1 MRKSFDFISECQ
13 GRAGEMCPASA
24 LLSGRLPQKIRQG
37 KLGFFLFCYYFY
49 LVFGIFLLFL
59 YLRRNI
65 SAHCWQQS
73 SELCS
78 QSILQWLKTSWE
90 WGGGSDRR
98 GDLREIQGSHWECQ
112 GPGWWWVQSGVVA
125 LWDPQGAGFVSWW
138 EYPHPSLVIWEQSC
152 LVSCASVMKPWSSI
166 PAWTARKS
174 PSPLPSQAPSLCA
187 PSKLSQPDPQTSW
200 DPNPQARMDPPMGI
214 WGWWFQPLWPPV
226 GVTGVPG

>member
-112 GPGWWWVQSGVVA
+112 GPGWWWVQSCSCGSLGSTGSWICVLVGISSSLISDLGAELSCQLCFCDEA
-125 LWDPQGAGFVSWW
+125 LEQ
-138 EYPHPSLVIWEQSC
+138 HPC
-152 LVSCASVMKPWSSI
+152 LDCQEISISTAFPGTISVCSQQTV
-166 PAWTARKS
+166 TA
-174 PSPLPSQAPSLCA
+174 
-187 PSKLSQPDPQTSW
+187 
-200 DPNPQARMDPPMGI
+200 
-214 WGWWFQPLWPPV
+214 
-226 GVTGVPG
+226 